1 MMKTPFG
8 AFFYGTM
15 LLMLKKRNNKIK
27 FIVATFILISTG
39 FSVSTK
45 AEEITKPHLKIQD
58 EVINHRTGLNLDYF
72 TGLVHDTVKSVKQ
85 EQATVQKQVHETEK
99 AAVPPSPP
107 VKTRE
112 EKLIETANRYQGVPY
127 VYGGTTPDGFD
138 CSGFTSYVYREALG
152 QEIGR
157 TTWAQMSAGQQVSVE
172 EAKVGD
178 VLVFFGG
185 NHVGIYLGNGQFI
198 HAPQPG
204 DVVSVSPLSTMPAD
218 FALHL

>member
-1 MMKTPFG
+1 MKTPFW
-8 AFFYGTM
+8 AFFCGTM
-15 LLMLKKRNNKIK
+15 LLMLKNKNNKIK
-27 FIVATFILISTG
+27 LILTAVMLVSTG
-39 FSVSTK
+39 FGLSAKADELTK
-45 AEEITKPHLKIQD
+45 SHLNLQD
-58 EVINHRTGLNLDYF
+58 KMTTHQTNLNLDYF
-72 TGLVHDTVKSVKQ
+72 MGLAHHVPQTVEKVPVTVAKQ
-85 EQATVQKQVHETEK
+85 APEAEK
-99 AAVPPSPP
+99 AAVPPPAP

-112 EKLIETANRYQGVPY
+112 EKIIETANRYQGVPY

-157 TTWAQMSAGQQVSVE
+157 TTWAQMAAGQQIS
-172 EAKVGD
+172 AADAQVGD

-204 DVVSVSPLSTMPAD
+204 DVVSVSSLATMPAD
-218 FALHL
+218 FALRL

>member
-1 MMKTPFG
+1 M
-8 AFFYGTM
+8 
-15 LLMLKKRNNKIK
+15 
-27 FIVATFILISTG
+27 LISAG
-39 FSVSTK
+39 FSLSAK
-45 AEEITKPHLKIQD
+45 ADEITNPHLNLQD
-58 EVINHRTGLNLDYF
+58 KMTHHQANLNLDYF
-72 TGLVHDTVKSVKQ
+72 MGLTHPAPQAVEKVSSTTVP
-85 EQATVQKQVHETEK
+85 KQVPEAKK
-99 AAVPPSPP
+99 AAVPPPAP

-112 EKLIETANRYQGVPY
+112 EKIIETANRYQGVPY

-157 TTWAQMSAGQQVSVE
+157 TTWDQMATGQQIS
-172 EAKVGD
+172 AADAQVGD

-204 DVVSVSPLSTMPAD
+204 DVVSVSSLATMPAD
-218 FALHL
+218 FALRL

>member
-1 MMKTPFG
+1 M
-8 AFFYGTM
+8 
-15 LLMLKKRNNKIK
+15 
-27 FIVATFILISTG
+27 LISAG
-39 FSVSTK
+39 FSLSAK
-45 AEEITKPHLKIQD
+45 ADEITKPQLNLQNI
-58 EVINHRTGLNLDYF
+58 VTGQQTNLNLDYF
-72 TGLVHDTVKSVKQ
+72 MGLAHHVPQAVEKV
-85 EQATVQKQVHETEK
+85 QATVQKQVHETEK

-112 EKLIETANRYQGVPY
+112 GKLIETANRYQGVPY

-157 TTWAQMSAGQQVSVE
+157 TTWAQMATGQQIS
-172 EAKVGD
+172 ATDAQVGD

-204 DVVSVSPLSTMPAD
+204 DVVSVSSLATMPAD
-218 FALHL
+218 FALRL

>member
-1 MMKTPFG
+1 
-8 AFFYGTM
+8 
-15 LLMLKKRNNKIK
+15 MLKKINNKSK
-27 FIVATFILISTG
+27 MTLATLILVSIG
-39 FSVSTK
+39 FGVSAK
-45 AEEITKPHLKIQD
+45 ADEITRHHLKFQD
-58 EVINHRTGLNLDYF
+58 DITYHQSKPNLDYF
-72 TGLVHDTVKSVKQ
+72 TGIVHGALKTVEKGHT
-85 EQATVQKQVHETEK
+85 TVQKQVHETEK
-99 AAVPPSPP
+99 ATIPAPAP

-112 EKLIETANRYQGVPY
+112 EKFIETANRYQGVPY

-157 TTWAQMSAGQQVSVE
+157 TTWTQMTVGQQVSVE

-204 DVVSVSPLSTMPAD
+204 DVVNISSLSTMPAD
-218 FALHL
+218 FALHF

>member
-1 MMKTPFG
+1 M
-8 AFFYGTM
+8 
-15 LLMLKKRNNKIK
+15 
-27 FIVATFILISTG
+27 
-39 FSVSTK
+39 
-45 AEEITKPHLKIQD
+45 
-58 EVINHRTGLNLDYF
+58 
-72 TGLVHDTVKSVKQ
+72 
-85 EQATVQKQVHETEK
+85 
-99 AAVPPSPP
+99 
-107 VKTRE
+107 
-112 EKLIETANRYQGVPY
+112 IETANRYQGVPY
-127 VYGGTTPDGFD
+127 DYGGTTPDGFD

-204 DVVSVSPLSTMPAD
+204 DVVSVSSLSTMPAD

>member
-1 MMKTPFG
+1 MKTPFG

-15 LLMLKKRNNKIK
+15 LLMLKNRNSKIK
-27 FIVATFILISTG
+27 LLITAFMLMTAG
-39 FSVSTK
+39 FGLSAK
-45 AEEITKPHLKIQD
+45 ADEITKPQLKIGNDIVSHESQLSL
-58 EVINHRTGLNLDYF
+58 GYF
-72 TGLVHDTVKSVKQ
+72 TGLVNKSVKTVKKV
-85 EQATVQKQVHETEK
+85 QATVQKQAPKAEK
-99 AAVPPSPP
+99 AAVPPPVP

-112 EKLIETANRYQGVPY
+112 EKIVESANRYQGVPY

-157 TTWAQMSAGQQVSVE
+157 TTWAQMATGQQISTA
-172 EAKVGD
+172 EAQVGD

-204 DVVSVSPLSTMPAD
+204 EVVSVSSLTTMPAD
-218 FALHL
+218 FALRL

>member
-112 EKLIETANRYQGVPY
+112 EKLIETANLSLMFMAAR
-127 VYGGTTPDGFD
+127 
-138 CSGFTSYVYREALG
+138 RLMALTVLVLHRMS
-152 QEIGR
+152 IGR
-157 TTWAQMSAGQQVSVE
+157 HWGKKSVARLGLKCLLVSKFRLKRPKSAMFSYFSV
-172 EAKVGD
+172 V
-178 VLVFFGG
+178 
-185 NHVGIYLGNGQFI
+185 
-198 HAPQPG
+198 
-204 DVVSVSPLSTMPAD
+204 TM
-218 FALHL
+218 

>member
-45 AEEITKPHLKIQD
+45 AEEITKSHLKIQD

-72 TGLVHDTVKSVKQ
+72 TGLVRDTVKSVEQ

-112 EKLIETANRYQGVPY
+112 EKLIETASRYQGVLY